1 VAQKEVCT
9 TENMFEPISQIP
21 LGAIFQWFHLQARNA
36 DFIALV
42 FAIISLSSVSLS
54 TSTFFPPPNHRRLRR
69 KPLST
74 HSYLFDL

>member
-42 FAIISLSSVSLS
+42 FAIISLS

>member
-54 TSTFFPPPNHRRLRR
+54 TTTFFPPPTHRRLHR
-69 KPLST
+69 KTLYS
-74 HSYLFDL
+74 FIFI